1 MKDVVIVD
9 AVRTPV
15 GNHGGMLRDFD
26 VVALAQIVI
35 KGHADK
41 GLPNIVRNEF
51 KFFTN
56 LKGETK

>member
-1 MKDVVIVD
+1 MKEVVIVD
-9 AVRTPV
+9 VVRAPV
-15 GNHGGMLRDFD
+15 GNHDGMLRDFD
-26 VVALAQIVI
+26 SAALAQIVI

-41 GLPNIVRNEF
+41 GLPNVVRNEF

>member
-1 MKDVVIVD
+1 MKEVVIVD

-15 GNHGGMLRDFD
+15 GNHRGMLRDFD
-26 VVALAQIVI
+26 AVARAQIVI

-41 GLPNIVRNEF
+41 GLPNVIRNEF